1 MSALER
7 ILALAKE
14 GLPIVLVGEVP
25 TASAFYGANW
35 KGQDQEIVTLCRQ
48 LCTLK
53 NVTRVAD
60 EASVPA
66 ALKAFGIRP
75 ALEPQKPVNLLSVHR
90 RIDQTDYYY
99 ILYRGT
105 AAEKLSLSLEGNGH
119 VTWWNPWNGKIMG
132 LDAERGDG
140 KQQVEVVMQPGETAI
155 FCVGEEAAAEYQ
167 AATQELLRISDNW
180 GIEFE
185 RWEMLSCWVNA

>member
-35 KGQDQEIVTLCRQ
+35 KGQEQEIVTLCRQ

-75 ALEPQKPVNLLSVHR
+75 ALEPQKLVNLLSVHR
-90 RIDQTDYYY
+90 RIDQTDL
-99 ILYRGT
+99 LYPVPWNSGRKTVAIPGRKRPRYLV
-105 AAEKLSLSLEGNGH
+105 ESLEWKNNGA
-119 VTWWNPWNGKIMG
+119 GCRAG
-132 LDAERGDG
+132 RR
-140 KQQVEVVMQPGETAI
+140 
-155 FCVGEEAAAEYQ
+155 EAA
-167 AATQELLRISDNW
+167 
-180 GIEFE
+180 G
-185 RWEMLSCWVNA
+185 